1 MNLADFQ
8 AMALETDQTRLIS
21 ETDAKLVPLLGLA
34 GEAGQLLS
42 EYKKRLRDGEK
53 HEKFVDR
60 VSEELGDIL
69 WYVANVASKY
79 NLSLD
84 GIAEA
89 NLAKTRARYHVAKSN
104 GKLDEHYGE
113 VERFPRQFSVTFQEK
128 IIGPRAEV
136 TAYVD
141 GRVVGAT
148 LTDNSYADDGYRFH
162 DVFHVAYAAI
172 LGWSPILRKL
182 MERKRRSNPQV
193 DEVEDGGRAGVIEEG
208 IAALAFDYARRH
220 KFLDGVHDIDADL
233 IRIIKDM
240 SSHLEVSCQ
249 PESLW
254 RKAILEGFTA
264 WRSVV
269 AAGGG
274 TIAADLDSRTVTF
287 VPHIDKP
294 IATAAADVSA

>member
-1 MNLADFQ
+1 MNLAEYQ
-8 AMALETDQTRLIS
+8 AMALETDQTKLINES
-21 ETDAKLVPLLGLA
+21 EAKLVPLLGLA

-79 NLSLD
+79 DLSLD
-84 GIAEA
+84 SIAEA
-89 NLAKTRARYHVAKSN
+89 NLAKTRARYQTPKSN
-104 GKLDEHYGE
+104 GKLDERYGE
-113 VERFPRQFSVTFQEK
+113 IERFPRKFNVTFQEK

-136 TAYVD
+136 TAFVD
-141 GRVVGAT
+141 GRVIGAT

-162 DVFHVAYAAI
+162 DVFHVAYAAV
-172 LGWSPILRKL
+172 LGWSPVLRKL
-182 MERKRRSNPQV
+182 MQRKRRSDPRV

-208 IAALAFDYARRH
+208 IAALTFDYARRH

-233 IRIIKDM
+233 IRTIRDM
-240 SSHLEVSCQ
+240 SGHLEVSCQ

-254 RKAILEGFTA
+254 RKAILEGFSA
-264 WRSVV
+264 WRNVV

-274 TIAADLDSRTVTF
+274 TITADLDSQTVTF
-287 VPHIDKP
+287 TPYIERP

>member
-1 MNLADFQ
+1 MNLAEYQ
-8 AMALETDQTRLIS
+8 AMALETDQTKLIG
-21 ETDAKLVPLLGLA
+21 EPEAKLVPLLGLA

-89 NLAKTRARYHVAKSN
+89 NLAKTRARYQTSKAN
-104 GKLDEHYGE
+104 GKLDERYGE
-113 VERFPRQFSVTFQEK
+113 VERFPRKFSVTFQEK

-136 TAYVD
+136 TAYLD

-162 DVFHVAYAAI
+162 DVFHVAYAAV

-182 MERKRRSNPQV
+182 MQRKRRSDPRV

-233 IRIIKDM
+233 IRTIRDM

-254 RKAILEGFTA
+254 RKAILEGFSV

-269 AAGGG
+269 EAGGG
-274 TIAADLDSRTVTF
+274 TITADLDNQSITF
-287 VPHIDKP
+287 TPYVERP